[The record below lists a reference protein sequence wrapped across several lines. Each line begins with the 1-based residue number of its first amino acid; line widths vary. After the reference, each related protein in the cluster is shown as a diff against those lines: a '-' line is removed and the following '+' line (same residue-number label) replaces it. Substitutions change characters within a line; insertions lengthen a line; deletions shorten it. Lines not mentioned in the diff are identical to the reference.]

1 MERSKGLPKLTRLG
15 DKTERDHW
23 GHLRKLV
30 PHYESFWQ
38 SYVYPL
44 RARESIWFRE
54 GIDRDLEEIAI
65 ANYSTFAALAR
76 ARHRIF
82 SKHEEYRFIEEHYA
96 AVQRSA
102 EIGVKLV
109 NHFSS
114 FFKNITGTRSPVVAG
129 PLERFSDERLKR
141 YRNLLHD
148 AMLATPKD
156 DRRRRLIPR
165 PDYIDHYRLWTAVMY
180 DLQREHFIPA
190 TDQIR
195 SDFLATCSLLEDA
208 WKGMSD
214 VFGDLNL
221 KPAFGK
227 ALSKG
232 QDRLPVLAAPPAS
245 GALFLGAS
253 STSPISARFILP
265 KQ

>member
-1 MERSKGLPKLTRLG
+1 MDRSKGLPKLASLG

-30 PHYESFWQ
+30 PHYETFWQ
-38 SYVYPL
+38 CYVYPL
-44 RARESIWFRE
+44 RARDSIWFRE
-54 GIDRDLEEIAI
+54 GIDGDLEGIAI
-65 ANYSTFAALAR
+65 ASYSTFGALAR

-82 SKHEEYRFIEEHYA
+82 SKHEDYRFIEELYA

-102 EIGVKLV
+102 EVGVKLV
-109 NHFSS
+109 NQFSS
-114 FFKNITGTRSPVVAG
+114 FFKNVTGTRSRVVAG
-129 PLERFSDERLKR
+129 PLEQFKEERLGR

-148 AMLATPKD
+148 AMLAMPKD

-180 DLQREHFIPA
+180 NFEREHFIPA
-190 TDQIR
+190 TDQVR
-195 SDFLATCSLLEDA
+195 SDFRSTCSLLEDA

-214 VFGDLNL
+214 VAGALRL
-221 KPAFGK
+221 KPKFGE

-232 QDRLPVLAAPPAS
+232 QDRPSLLAVPPAS

-253 STSPISARFILP
+253 SAAPISARFIFP